1 MNSAV
6 FRRRLEIAT
15 EMDKR
20 QRDGDKEKGCLELC
34 SSKVRQDFLFIVYC
48 MHQHK
53 NTQCAHYMRTQAC
66 YTLPKCGS
74 DMLNQ
79 LQYTSFRD

>member
-48 MHQHK
+48 MHHSVHIICVHK
-53 NTQCAHYMRTQAC
+53 PV
-66 YTLPKCGS
+66 TLAEVW
-74 DMLNQ
+74 Q
-79 LQYTSFRD
+79 